1 MFAQWLLPK
10 YPRHVDLGATNC
22 NSDRKLLRL
31 APCATLKTFEE
42 YNFLASLSFLVI
54 WELETGK
61 SMEED
66 GGREHGGGRVDVE
79 HL

>member
-1 MFAQWLLPK
+1 VPLSK
-10 YPRHVDLGATNC
+10 H
-22 NSDRKLLRL
+22 
-31 APCATLKTFEE
+31 LKSIH
-42 YNFLASLSFLVI
+42 FLASLSFLVI

-66 GGREHGGGRVDVE
+66 GGREHGGGRIDVE

>member
-42 YNFLASLSFLVI
+42 YTLL
-54 WELETGK
+54 G
-61 SMEED
+61 
-66 GGREHGGGRVDVE
+66 
-79 HL
+79 